1 MSATITKGP
10 GDYEASAPTGHPNDP
25 RTLEAPEG
33 YLERLIAKFYDDGAN
48 DFCTDQCPMFSKIR
62 QTCMV
67 LADGDPVDDCPKF
80 ESLCEDDRLRELAE
94 WSGSCAL

>member
-1 MSATITKGP
+1 MAQQITAGP
-10 GDYEASAPTGHPNDP
+10 GDYETSAPTNHPNDP
-25 RTLEAPEG
+25 RALEAPEG
-33 YLERLIAKFYDDGAN
+33 HLEELIAKFYDDGAN

-80 ESLCEDDRLRELAE
+80 DSICEEARIA
-94 WSGSCAL
+94 